1 MFQSERPP
9 STSSGTAGGRAAQCC
24 PRCHLCLAHHG
35 PGLTVLGAQSTASH
49 LLGHVLGSLTQKR
62 RVKTV
67 AECRRAARARFSW
80 RGGCRSVW
88 DGGRWASVTLAV
100 GICFS
105 LATSERRCSP
115 AHMLSGRQ
123 RCFLGHLRASEG
135 TVGPQ
140 VPDGLGVSS
149 WGRGRAR
156 GDVCSRLP
164 DQSTVPTLAAGRP
177 GCTPSARFVPP
188 SP

>member
-1 MFQSERPP
+1 M
-9 STSSGTAGGRAAQCC
+9 AGGRAAQCC
-24 PRCHLCLAHHG
+24 PRCHFCLACHD
-35 PGLTVLGAQSTASH
+35 PSLTVLGAQSTASR

-135 TVGPQ
+135 TV
-140 VPDGLGVSS
+140 VPRS
-149 WGRGRAR
+149 WMAWVCPRGGGAGRVVTFAAAFQI
-156 GDVCSRLP
+156 SRLCP
-164 DQSTVPTLAAGRP
+164 RWLQGDQAAPPLPVSCPPRPERWPRGVGR
-177 GCTPSARFVPP
+177 
-188 SP
+188 